1 MTGRHW
7 ITSIAAAA
15 LIGLTAATA
24 RACGPE
30 IEIRFME
37 ASGGDIFI
45 ISNVSQE
52 PWALAS
58 LSIHLRGSMGHLIFD
73 TEDGGPGYSMPQQFG
88 AVDNEVGLVAEP
100 VVGDGDEEVRLQFRD
115 FGPGK
120 SFMFVIDVDDRLE
133 LSDFGQAVI
142 SGTEIQGAGGNA
154 VLTQGGD
161 TKSNAEGRFETDGR
175 ARLRGGLCV

>member
-1 MTGRHW
+1 MRRLGLAGALTA
-7 ITSIAAAA
+7 I
-15 LIGLTAATA
+15 LIGLTVKPAW
-24 RACGPE
+24 ACGQE

-45 ISNVSQE
+45 ISNISQE
-52 PWALAS
+52 PWS
-58 LSIHLRGSMGHLIFD
+58 LESLTIHLAGSIGYLLFD
-73 TEDGGPGYSMPQQFG
+73 TVDGGPGYSMPQPFG

-100 VVGDGDEEVRLQFRD
+100 DVGDGDEEVHLQFRD

-142 SGTEIQGAGGNA
+142 SGPEIQGAAGSA
-154 VLTQGGD
+154 TLTRGGD
-161 TKSNAEGRFETDGR
+161 IKSQIRGQFEIDGR
-175 ARLRGGLCV
+175 ALLKGGVCV